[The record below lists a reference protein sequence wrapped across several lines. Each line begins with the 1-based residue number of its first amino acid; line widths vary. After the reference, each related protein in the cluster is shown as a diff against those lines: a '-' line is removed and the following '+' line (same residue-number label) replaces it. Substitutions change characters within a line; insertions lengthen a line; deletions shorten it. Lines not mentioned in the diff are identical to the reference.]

1 MSDYNCPGND
11 DSFLFDTLSSQDE
24 RFGRQPQKYWR
35 QRILLYLVVMVAA
48 LGGLLSGYDTAVIS
62 GAMLFLRVQFALN
75 AWMQEITVSTAL
87 LGAAIG
93 ALGGGKLSDALGR
106 RKTLLVTAST
116 FTVCS
121 LCTVLCK
128 DWALFLSFR
137 FLVGLS
143 VGATVS
149 VVPVYISELA
159 PSRLR
164 GVLVNCNQLA
174 VTIGI
179 ASAYWVD
186 LAFANAHMGWVP
198 MYAVSALTGCALF
211 TGMIF
216 TLESPRWLA
225 SKGRWSEAIIVLG
238 RLCRNDE
245 AAQEWKEIQASFD
258 RQKQQ
263 ASWRELLRPGLR
275 MALIVGVGLAI
286 FQQVVGINTVIYYAP
301 TIFEYAGFAS
311 ASSAILATSIV
322 GVVNVITTIIAG
334 MLIDR
339 VGRRP
344 LLIGGVTAMVLAL
357 LALGAI
363 FMLGPQQSG
372 YLILIVLLIYVI
384 AFALSLG
391 PIFWLMCAEIFPT
404 HLRSTGASIATF
416 ANWSANLLVSITFL
430 SLINLLGKAFTFWLY
445 ALMGLCAIIFC
456 MALVPETRKKS
467 LEQIEAY
474 WQNGRKWEVAEVS
487 TPVTLFGSIKTKR

>member
-1 MSDYNCPGND
+1 MSKYKYRGKD
-11 DSFLFDTLSSQDE
+11 DGSRFDVLSSQDVQ
-24 RFGRQPQKYWR
+24 RFVGQSQKYWH

-48 LGGLLSGYDTAVIS
+48 LGGLLFGYDTAVIS
-62 GAMLFLRVQFALN
+62 GAMLFLRVQFALTS
-75 AWMQEITVSTAL
+75 WMQEITVSTAL

-106 RKTLLVTAST
+106 RKTLLITAST
-116 FTVCS
+116 FTACS
-121 LCTVLCK
+121 LCTALCK
-128 DWALFLSFR
+128 DWMLFLFFR
-137 FLVGLS
+137 LFVGLS
-143 VGATVS
+143 IGATAS

-174 VTIGI
+174 MTIGI
-179 ASAYWVD
+179 AAAYWVD
-186 LAFANAHMGWVP
+186 LAFANAHMGWAP

-211 TGMIF
+211 VGMLF

-225 SKGRWSEAIIVLG
+225 SKGRWSETAMVLE
-238 RLCRNDE
+238 RLCRGDE
-245 AAQEWKEIQASFD
+245 AEQEWREIRASFD

-263 ASWRELLRPGLR
+263 ASWHELLRPGLR
-275 MALIVGVGLAI
+275 MALLVGVGLAI
-286 FQQVVGINTVIYYAP
+286 FQQIVGINTVIYYAP

-334 MLIDR
+334 ILIDR

-357 LALGAI
+357 LTLGAI
-363 FMLGPQQSG
+363 FAIGPQHLG
-372 YLILIVLLIYVI
+372 YLILVVLLIYVI

-391 PIFWLMCAEIFPT
+391 PVFWLMCAEIFPT

-430 SLINLLGKAFTFWLY
+430 SLINILGKACTFWLY

-456 MALVPETRKKS
+456 VAFVPETRKKS

-474 WQNGRKWEVAEVS
+474 WQNGRRWGEPGSVS
-487 TPVTLFGSIKTKR
+487 SLAPIKTKP

>member
-1 MSDYNCPGND
+1 MSKYNCRSKD
-11 DSFLFDTLSSQDE
+11 DGSWFDALSSQDE
-24 RFGRQPQKYWR
+24 RFVGQPQKYWH
-35 QRILLYLVVMVAA
+35 QRLLLYLVVMVAA
-48 LGGLLSGYDTAVIS
+48 LGGLLFGYDTAVIS

-75 AWMQEITVSTAL
+75 AWMQELTVSTAL

-121 LCTVLCK
+121 LCTALCK
-128 DWALFLSFR
+128 DWMLFLFFR

-143 VGATVS
+143 IGATAS

-174 VTIGI
+174 MTIGI
-179 ASAYWVD
+179 AAAYWVD
-186 LAFANAHMGWVP
+186 LAFANAHMGWSP

-216 TLESPRWLA
+216 TLKSPRWLA
-225 SKGRWSEAIIVLG
+225 SKERWSEAAMVLD
-238 RLCRNDE
+238 RLCSGDE
-245 AAQEWKEIQASFD
+245 AEQEWREIRVSFG

-275 MALIVGVGLAI
+275 MALLVGVGLAI

-301 TIFEYAGFAS
+301 TIFQYAGFAS

-322 GVVNVITTIIAG
+322 GVVNVITTIVAG
-334 MLIDR
+334 ILIDR

-363 FMLGPQQSG
+363 FALGPQQSG
-372 YLILIVLLIYVI
+372 YLILIVLLMYVI

-391 PIFWLMCAEIFPT
+391 PVFWLMCAEIFPT

-430 SLINLLGKAFTFWLY
+430 SLINLLGKPLTFWLY
-445 ALMGLCAIIFC
+445 ALMGICAIIFC
-456 MALVPETRKKS
+456 VAFVPETRKKS

-474 WQNGRKWEVAEVS
+474 WQNGRKWEAMEVPS
-487 TPVTLFGSIKTKR
+487 SVTSLTSIKTKP